1 MWINI
6 HDRCSKAVRTLR
18 FNWIQH
24 PEVILNEKLQTVCLN
39 SDYLKNY
46 PELFEVF
53 WRKLYR
59 RLNKR
64 YHGLLDLKTPAHFV
78 WKIKIMWKKLKCRQ
92 RNKQTYEQIRKIIT
106 IAQPRKRPIL
116 EKVREKL
123 VVDTRFEQLKENDFV
138 YKSFRN
144 LTSLEQENKTL
155 KTLGVLRR
163 TRFTWKKSP
172 IKVLREKLLVAGL
185 QFRGFWRRPYFVQ

>member
-138 YKSFRN
+138 YKSFKN

-155 KTLGVLRR
+155 KTLGALRR

>member
-92 RNKQTYEQIRKIIT
+92 RNEQTYEQIRKIIT